1 MFAAGYDIDPGA
13 YEQLIHSSAAA
24 GYLVAAPASPG
35 MAPSQGPV
43 TEAQLP
49 NVPGDLS
56 AVATR
61 LVADGLADPGRLAAV
76 GHSDGASAVGALTL
90 TADHADARFRAFV
103 VLAGDIT
110 TLPDSYGPRNA
121 APLLAATGDADE
133 FGNAVLTPQ
142 LYGTAAA
149 PKALVVAHG
158 GSHLGSFL
166 GDTPGHRDARGH
178 RRLPR
183 RVAAATGRGRRSPR
197 STDRPASRS
206 PRRVCRADAGRS
218 FDRVT
223 EAQRASTLRAMSLPA
238 PSPHTTSVITGAS
251 SGIGAEIARQLAS
264 RGRGVTLVARRELKL
279 LELAEA
285 LQARYGTRAEVITA
299 DLTEPDAR
307 ANIAT
312 ELETRGLKVD
322 VLVNNAG
329 FTTWGPVHKGEPTA
343 TSA

>member
-1 MFAAGYDIDPGA
+1 MTRHTGRAVAAALATVTLVAAACGHASGRSVATSTSTRRATTTTAAPRPSTTRRRAPHPISSTAPATLPPTTAPPTVPAPAPAPTIPPAPQPLAAGATTTIVVSNGSRTLPTTLTIPPGARPWPTVVFAAGYDIEPGA
-13 YEQLIHSSAAA
+13 YEQLTHSWAAA

-76 GHSDGASAVGALTL
+76 GHSDGASAVGALAL

-110 TLPDSYGPRNA
+110 TLPDAYGPRNT

-133 FGNAVLTPQ
+133 YDNAVLTPQ
-142 LYGTAAA
+142 LYRTAAA

-166 GDTPGHRDARGH
+166 GDTPQATAMR
-178 RRLPR
+178 
-183 RVAAATGRGRRSPR
+183 AAI
-197 STDRPASRS
+197 TD
-206 PRRVCRADAGRS
+206 
-218 FDRVT
+218 F
-223 EAQRASTLRAMSLPA
+223 L
-238 PSPHTTSVITGAS
+238 GAS
-251 SGIGAEIARQLAS
+251 LGHTPWSPLTALNGQAGLTVTSSGLPG
-264 RGRGVTLVARRELKL
+264 
-279 LELAEA
+279 
-285 LQARYGTRAEVITA
+285 
-299 DLTEPDAR
+299 
-307 ANIAT
+307 
-312 ELETRGLKVD
+312 
-322 VLVNNAG
+322 
-329 FTTWGPVHKGEPTA
+329 
-343 TSA
+343 

>member
-1 MFAAGYDIDPGA
+1 MPPTVAATAPTTPAARPPLAAGATTTIVVTNGSRTLPTTLTIPPGARPWPTVVFAAGYDIEPGA
-13 YEQLIHSSAAA
+13 YEQLTHSWAAA

-49 NVPGDLS
+49 DVPGDLS

-61 LVADGLADPGRLAAV
+61 LVADGLADPARLAAV
-76 GHSDGASAVGALTL
+76 GHSDGASAVGALAL

-133 FGNAVLTPQ
+133 FNNAVLTPQ

-166 GDTPGHRDARGH
+166 GDTPQATAMR
-178 RRLPR
+178 
-183 RVAAATGRGRRSPR
+183 AAI
-197 STDRPASRS
+197 TD
-206 PRRVCRADAGRS
+206 
-218 FDRVT
+218 F
-223 EAQRASTLRAMSLPA
+223 L
-238 PSPHTTSVITGAS
+238 GAS
-251 SGIGAEIARQLAS
+251 LRHGSWSPLAALNGEAGLTVTSSGLPG
-264 RGRGVTLVARRELKL
+264 
-279 LELAEA
+279 
-285 LQARYGTRAEVITA
+285 
-299 DLTEPDAR
+299 
-307 ANIAT
+307 
-312 ELETRGLKVD
+312 
-322 VLVNNAG
+322 
-329 FTTWGPVHKGEPTA
+329 
-343 TSA
+343 